1 MAEVTFHFHG
11 ELNDF
16 LPPRWRGAE
25 FAFAYNGPQSVK
37 HLIEAAGVPHP
48 EVALIVANG
57 QPVGFEHQPAD
68 GSGIAVYPEH
78 SGVAIEDAPALRP
91 PLPEPVA
98 FLTDNHLGR
107 LTRTLRLLGFDTA
120 YGGDAADDMLAERAH
135 DENRVLLTR
144 DRGLLKRSLVV
155 FGYCPRSTDPRQ
167 QLFAVLRRYRLFDRV
182 EAWRRCLRCNGLL
195 RPVDKAA
202 VLDRL
207 EPKTK
212 LYYDEFQ
219 QCGRC
224 GQVYWRGSHFGELE
238 RLVVEVQSRRMNDDS
253 YHLQPI
259 GFIRSPLTD
268 RLAAPNQGY
277 EGAPDAWLEVDNAL
291 AAGLEG
297 IAVGDEIIV
306 VTWLHQSRR
315 DVLRLHPQWNEANP
329 LTGVFNTRSP
339 DRPNPLGLH
348 RVRVRAM
355 AGNRLLVGP
364 IEVINGTPVVDIK
377 PTLPEVT
384 DN

>member
-1 MAEVTFHFHG
+1 MAEVQFHFHG
-11 ELNDF
+11 ELNDL
-16 LPPRWRGAE
+16 LPARWRNGV
-25 FAFAYNGPQSVK
+25 FACTYNGPQSVK

-48 EVALIVANG
+48 EVALIRVDG
-57 QPVGFEHQPAD
+57 RPVGFDHQPGD
-68 GSGIAVYPEH
+68 GSHIEVYPERH
-78 SGVAIEDAPALRP
+78 GLVGNDAPPLRP
-91 PLPEPVA
+91 LLPQPIA

-107 LTRTLRLLGFDTA
+107 LTRLLRLLGFDTA
-120 YGGDAADDMLAERAH
+120 YGGEAADDLLAERAY

-155 FGYCPRSTDPRQ
+155 FGYCLRSTDPRQ
-167 QLFAVLRRYRLFDRV
+167 QLFAVLRRYQLFGHV
-182 EAWRRCLRCNGLL
+182 EPWRRCLRCNGLL

-202 VLDRL
+202 VLDQL

-212 LYYDEFQ
+212 LYCDEFQ
-219 QCGRC
+219 QCTAC

-238 RLVVEVQSRRMNDDS
+238 RLVAEVELAGMTNDS
-253 YHLQPI
+253 YDLQPI
-259 GFIRSPLTD
+259 GVIRSPLTD
-268 RLAAPNQGY
+268 RTSAPNQGY
-277 EGAPDAWLEVDNAL
+277 EGAPDAWLEVSPEV

-297 IAVGDEIIV
+297 IKVGDEIIV

-348 RVRVRAM
+348 RVSVREI

-364 IEVINGTPVVDIK
+364 IEVIDGTPVVDIK
-377 PTLPEVT
+377 PVLPESIDV
-384 DN
+384 